1 MAGEG
6 ARLWLPRCERAARRE
21 EARRLAAA
29 AEASCV
35 PAGVP
40 WALCWSQSGRYVG
53 RCTSSRHKEIRTAR
67 PAVVGLLLSRE
78 FAITEA

>member
-1 MAGEG
+1 MVTP
-6 ARLWLPRCERAARRE
+6 LRASR
-21 EARRLAAA
+21 EARRGEAAGGGRGGVL
-29 AEASCV
+29 C
-35 PAGVP
+35 AGWLP